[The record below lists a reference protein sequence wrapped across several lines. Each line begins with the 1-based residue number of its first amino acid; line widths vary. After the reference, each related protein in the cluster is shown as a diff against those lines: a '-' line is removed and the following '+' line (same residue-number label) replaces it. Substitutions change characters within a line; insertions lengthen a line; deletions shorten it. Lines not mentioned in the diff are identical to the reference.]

1 MFSQWKREKEL
12 IKWAL
17 DELNYITNIFF
28 LKTIFSDQL
37 CLVIRLE
44 RSREF

>member
-28 LKTIFSDQL
+28 
-37 CLVIRLE
+37 E
-44 RSREF
+44 RQFFLINYAL